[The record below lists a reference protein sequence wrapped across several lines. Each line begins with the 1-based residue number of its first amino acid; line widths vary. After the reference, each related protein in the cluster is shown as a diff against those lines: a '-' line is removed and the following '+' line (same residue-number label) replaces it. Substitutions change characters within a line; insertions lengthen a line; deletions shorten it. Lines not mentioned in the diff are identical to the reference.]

1 MAETTATGRLE
12 ANLKIIGVVVTL
24 GGFLWGMWTYSDTK
38 RRELARED
46 RAAAQLAET
55 RRIEA
60 TKPFLERQLKLYTE
74 ASQVAAMLATTQD
87 ETEKLKA
94 RRRFS
99 ALYWGELVLVESKEV
114 EDAMEK
120 FGDCLR
126 ANCDQR
132 ELQRRSLSLA
142 NTCRDSLAVSWGVK
156 EWETQ
161 AFLRS
166 ALKKP

>member
-24 GGFLWGMWTYSDTK
+24 VGFFWGIWTYSDTK

-60 TKPFLERQLKLYTE
+60 TTTFLEQQLKLYME
-74 ASQVAAMLATTQD
+74 ASKTAATLATSQD
-87 ETEKLKA
+87 ETEKQKA
-94 RRRFS
+94 RNRFW
-99 ALYWGELVLVESKEV
+99 ALYWGELTLVESKEV
-114 EDAMEK
+114 EVAMEK

-126 ANCDQR
+126 ANCDR
-132 ELQRRSLSLA
+132 RDLQQKSLSLA
-142 NTCRDSLAVSWGVK
+142 KACRASLAISWGVK
-156 EWETQ
+156 EWETTT
-161 AFLRS
+161 FWR
-166 ALKKP
+166 P